1 VRSRS
6 RSYRARELNFLTGA
20 SFDLSEALLD
30 LLKIRKIAGIR
41 ANVAVTDGAF
51 AIDHVGSTPANAF
64 ESSELVVQTLIVA
77 AHPAVVVAQK
87 CERKPQVFP
96 PSREHKRAVCGN
108 AKDTAVEIFIF
119 IEVVPHG
126 TQFLTSLV
134 SEGERHEK

>member
-6 RSYRARELNFLTGA
+6 GSYRARELNFLTGA

-51 AIDHVGSTPANAF
+51 AIDHVGSTPVNAF
-64 ESSELVVQTLIVA
+64 ESPELVVQTLIVA

-96 PSREHKRAVCGN
+96 QSREHKRAICGN
-108 AKDTAVEIFIF
+108 AKDTAVEIFIY
-119 IEVVPHG
+119 ISVVPHG
-126 TQFLTSLV
+126 
-134 SEGERHEK
+134 